1 MNSKKKIAYDFPLS
15 LWLEYQP
22 PFKKM
27 KSKKKITYKPICWKC
42 GSRRNLTKYHA
53 QGGEY
58 HLCKKHAPAWMKRT
72 KRAESK
78 KP

>member
-58 HLCKKHAPAWMKRT
+58 HLCKKHAPAWMKQQT
-72 KRAESK
+72 KKAGAK
-78 KP
+78 

>member
-1 MNSKKKIAYDFPLS
+1 MDSISKIIVSNRYVGDVMN
-15 LWLEYQP
+15 
-22 PFKKM
+22 
-27 KSKKKITYKPICWKC
+27 SKKKITYKPICWQC

>member
-1 MNSKKKIAYDFPLS
+1 MN
-15 LWLEYQP
+15 
-22 PFKKM
+22 
-27 KSKKKITYKPICWKC
+27 SKKKITYKPVCWEC